1 LDNSLLF
8 ATLFRKYLDNNC
20 SPEEVDQLMNLLKEE
35 TYKQQADEW
44 IGQQVSLQKDDLQPA
59 DAAIRE
65 RLSLRLQSI
74 LETEEDTN
82 AENPVNY
89 LRRNRWWL
97 SAAAILILFSA
108 GTWLWL
114 NRSTIPPKAAVVQ
127 EKPKSQLKND
137 VQPGG
142 NKAMLTLGNGATI
155 MLDSAHT
162 GALAQ
167 QGNTL
172 VVKLNNGQLLYNH
185 TAKNGASS
193 FTIDPADSRH
203 PDKVGNSPLTY
214 NTLTT
219 PRGGQYQLVL
229 PDGSTV
235 WLNAASSIRFP
246 TAFTGN
252 ERNVEITGE
261 AYFEVKT
268 LRLRSG
274 QKMPFIVKKG
284 EMQVEVLGTH
294 FNINAYDDEPS
305 SKVTLL
311 EGRVKVRADGRR
323 QTAENANDEVVLKP
337 GEQASVSQSSHKSHT
352 IPVQTVD
359 LEEVTAWKNGA
370 FQFNGATIETVM
382 RQISRWYDVEVEYKG
397 NISLHFAGTIS
408 RNVNI
413 SQVLEMLEK
422 AGGIKTT
429 IKGNKVIVTP

>member
-1 LDNSLLF
+1 MSNPLLF

-20 SPEEVDQLMNLLKEE
+20 SSEEVDQLMDLLKEE
-35 TYKQQADEW
+35 AYKQQADEL
-44 IGQQVSLQKDDLQPA
+44 IGQQLALQNDALRPA
-59 DAAIRE
+59 DAALRE

-74 LETEEDTN
+74 LQEEGIV
-82 AENPVNY
+82 EEKPVRY

-97 SAAAILILFSA
+97 AAAAIVCLFGT

-114 NRSTIPPKAAVVQ
+114 NRSAIPPKAAVVQ
-127 EKPKSQLKND
+127 STPKSELKND
-137 VQPGG
+137 IQPGG
-142 NKAMLTLGNGATI
+142 NKAILTLGNGATI
-155 MLDSAHT
+155 ILDSAGNGNLT
-162 GALAQ
+162 Q
-167 QGNTL
+167 QGNTQ
-172 VVKLNNGQLLYNH
+172 VVKLNNGQLLYNQ
-185 TAKNGASS
+185 TAKNGGNPLP
-193 FTIDPADSRH
+193 TD
-203 PDKVGNSPLTY
+203 NSPLTY
-214 NTLTT
+214 NMLST
-219 PRGGQYQLVL
+219 PRGGQYQLLL

-261 AYFEVKT
+261 AYFEVK
-268 LRLRSG
+268 
-274 QKMPFIVKKG
+274 KNAAMPFTVKINNG
-284 EMQVEVLGTH
+284 TTVQVLGTH

-311 EGRVKVRADGRR
+311 EGRVKVGEAS
-323 QTAENANDEVVLKP
+323 DEVVLKP
-337 GEQASVSQSSHKSHT
+337 GEQASVSHQSQTSHP

-359 LEEVTAWKNGA
+359 LEEVMAWKNGA

-382 RQISRWYDVEVEYKG
+382 RQISRWYNVEVEYKG
-397 NISLHFAGTIS
+397 KISLHFAGAIS

>member
-20 SPEEVDQLMNLLKEE
+20 SPEEVDQLMDLLKEE
-35 TYKQQADEW
+35 TWKQQADEL
-44 IGQQVSLQKDDLQPA
+44 IGRQVTLQKDDLRPVDSA
-59 DAAIRE
+59 LRE

-74 LETEEDTN
+74 LETEEEIKIEKPTH
-82 AENPVNY
+82 Y

-97 SAAAILILFSA
+97 SAAAILLLI
-108 GTWLWL
+108 GTGAWLWL
-114 NRSTIPPKAAVVQ
+114 NRSTIPPKAEVVE
-127 EKPKSQLKND
+127 EKAKDQLRND
-137 VQPGG
+137 VLPGG
-142 NKAMLTLGNGATI
+142 NKAMLTLDNGATI
-155 MLDSAHT
+155 ILDSAHT

-167 QGNTL
+167 QGNTQ
-172 VVKLNNGQLLYNH
+172 VVKLNDGQLLYNH
-185 TAKNGASS
+185 TAKNGENPL
-193 FTIDPADSRH
+193 TTDPARMTGSDGH
-203 PDKVGNSPLTY
+203 SPLTY

-246 TAFTGN
+246 AAFTGN

-261 AYFEVKT
+261 AYFEVK
-268 LRLRSG
+268 
-274 QKMPFIVKKG
+274 KDPYKPFNVYFSSPNGGGREGAI
-284 EMQVEVLGTH
+284 QVLGTH
-294 FNINAYDDEPS
+294 FNINAYDDEETI
-305 SKVTLL
+305 KTTLL
-311 EGRVKVRADGRR
+311 EGSVKITKDAASAILR
-323 QTAENANDEVVLKP
+323 P
-337 GEQASVSQSSHKSHT
+337 GEQASISQSSQKSHT

-359 LEEVTAWKNGA
+359 LEEVMAWKNGA
-370 FQFNGATIETVM
+370 FQFGGATIETVM
-382 RQISRWYDVEVEYKG
+382 RQISRWYDVDVEYKG

-422 AGGIKTT
+422 AGGIKAT

>member
-1 LDNSLLF
+1 M
-8 ATLFRKYLDNNC
+8 LFRKYLDNNC
-20 SPEEVDQLMNLLKEE
+20 SPEEMDQLMDLLKDE
-35 TYKQQADEW
+35 TWKQQADEW
-44 IGQQVSLQKDDLQPA
+44 LGRQVALQKDNHRPV
-59 DAAIRE
+59 DAALRE
-65 RLSLRLQSI
+65 RLSVRLQSI
-74 LETEEDTN
+74 LETEGEGHV
-82 AENPVNY
+82 EKEKLVHY

-97 SAAAILILFSA
+97 SAAAILLLLGT

-127 EKPKSQLKND
+127 ERPKSQLKND
-137 VQPGG
+137 VLPGG

-155 MLDSAHT
+155 ILDSAHT

-167 QGNTL
+167 QGNTQ
-172 VVKLNNGQLLYNH
+172 VVKLNDGQLLYNH
-185 TAKNGASS
+185 TAKNG
-193 FTIDPADSRH
+193 
-203 PDKVGNSPLTY
+203 GNSPLTY
-214 NTLTT
+214 NTLST

-261 AYFEVKT
+261 AYFEIK
-268 LRLRSG
+268 
-274 QKMPFIVKKG
+274 KNAAMPFTVKMNNG
-284 EMQVEVLGTH
+284 TSVQVLGTH
-294 FNINAYDDEPS
+294 FNINAYDDEAS

-311 EGRVKVRADGRR
+311 EGMVKVIKEERAEGKGQR
-323 QTAENANDEVVLKP
+323 AKNANDEVILKP
-337 GEQASVSQSSHKSHT
+337 GEQAVLARVHSPFT
-352 IPVQTVD
+352 IDHSPD
-359 LEEVTAWKNGA
+359 LEEVMAWKNGA

-408 RNVNI
+408 RNVNV

>member
-1 LDNSLLF
+1 
-8 ATLFRKYLDNNC
+8 
-20 SPEEVDQLMNLLKEE
+20 
-35 TYKQQADEW
+35 
-44 IGQQVSLQKDDLQPA
+44 
-59 DAAIRE
+59 
-65 RLSLRLQSI
+65 
-74 LETEEDTN
+74 
-82 AENPVNY
+82 
-89 LRRNRWWL
+89 
-97 SAAAILILFSA
+97 
-108 GTWLWL
+108 L

-137 VQPGG
+137 VLPGG
-142 NKAMLTLGNGATI
+142 NKAVLTLGNGATI
-155 MLDSAHT
+155 ILDSAHT

-167 QGNTL
+167 QGNTQ

-185 TAKNGASS
+185 TAKNGENSL
-193 FTIDPADSRH
+193 TIDH
-203 PDKVGNSPLTY
+203 SPLTY
-214 NTLTT
+214 NTLST

-261 AYFEVKT
+261 AYFEVK
-268 LRLRSG
+268 
-274 QKMPFIVKKG
+274 KNAAMPFTVKMNNG
-284 EMQVEVLGTH
+284 ASVQVLGTH
-294 FNINAYDDEPS
+294 FNINAYDDEETI
-305 SKVTLL
+305 KTTLL
-311 EGRVKVRADGRR
+311 EGSVKITKDAALAIIR
-323 QTAENANDEVVLKP
+323 P
-337 GEQASVSQSSHKSHT
+337 GEQATLSHKSQT
-352 IPVQTVD
+352 SQNIPVQKVD
-359 LEEVTAWKNGA
+359 VEEVMAWKNGA
-370 FQFNGATIETVM
+370 FQFGGATIETVM

>member
-20 SPEEVDQLMNLLKEE
+20 SREEVDQLMDLLKDE
-35 TYKQQADEW
+35 TWKQQADEW
-44 IGQQVSLQKDDLQPA
+44 LGRQVVLQKDNLRPV
-59 DAAIRE
+59 DAALRE

-74 LETEEDTN
+74 LETA
-82 AENPVNY
+82 AEGPIEKPVHY
-89 LRRNRWWL
+89 LWRNRWWL
-97 SAAAILILFSA
+97 SAAAILLLFGT

-114 NRSTIPPKAAVVQ
+114 NRSTIPPKAAIVQ
-127 EKPKSQLKND
+127 EKPQSQLRND
-137 VQPGG
+137 VLPGG

-155 MLDSAHT
+155 ILDSAANGQLT
-162 GALAQ
+162 Q
-167 QGNTL
+167 QGNS
-172 VVKLNNGQLLYNH
+172 VVNKTKDGELKYES
-185 TAKNGASS
+185 A
-193 FTIDPADSRH
+193 I
-203 PDKVGNSPLTY
+203 PDKSGQAGNRQSAIEF
-214 NTLTT
+214 NTLAT
-219 PRGGQYQLVL
+219 PKGGQYQLVL

-261 AYFEVKT
+261 AYFEVKPLQ
-268 LRLRSG
+268 LRLG
-274 QKMPFIVKKG
+274 QKMPFIVQKG
-284 EMQVEVLGTH
+284 DMQVEVLGTH
-294 FNINAYDDEPS
+294 FNINAYEDEPS

-311 EGRVKVRADGRR
+311 EGMVRVGNRPSYAKASAGE
-323 QTAENANDEVVLKP
+323 AENANDEVILKP
-337 GEQASVSQSSHKSHT
+337 GEQAIVLASPLTTHHSPLT
-352 IPVQTVD
+352 INHSPDV
-359 LEEVTAWKNGA
+359 EEVMAWKNGA

-429 IKGNKVIVTP
+429 IKGNKVLVMP